1 MNTLLLG
8 GEAHGTVLDLPFEDD
23 GVDVFY
29 VDLPPKVVTVK
40 GVAFMES
47 SHRQA
52 RYERGEPYVLFPPE
66 GRPYKHSMYLPV
78 LVDDEST
85 ECLDYLPLILYLVM
99 TGEIKPIELK
109 R

>member
-1 MNTLLLG
+1 
-8 GEAHGTVLDLPFEDD
+8 
-23 GVDVFY
+23 
-29 VDLPPKVVTVK
+29 
-40 GVAFMES
+40 
-47 SHRQA
+47 
-52 RYERGEPYVLFPPE
+52 
-66 GRPYKHSMYLPV
+66 MYLPV